1 MESKV
6 AVQCKCGSKSE
17 VEFALAPLAVDFDF
31 ECKFA
36 FQHPKKCSQTS
47 LGTVPGGT
55 LDPPPRE
62 HPERPEKDPLQQ
74 LVNYQHTV
82 GDSSRK

>member
-6 AVQCKCGSKSE
+6 AVQGECQSKSE
-17 VEFALAPLAVDFDF
+17 LEFALAPLAADFDF
-31 ECKFA
+31 ECVLA
-36 FQHPKKCSQTS
+36 FPHPKKCSQTP

-62 HPERPEKDPLQQ
+62 HREGPEKEHLEE
-74 LVNYQHTV
+74 LVNNGHTV

>member
-6 AVQCKCGSKSE
+6 AVQGECQSKSE
-17 VEFALAPLAVDFDF
+17 LEFALAPLAADFDF
-31 ECKFA
+31 ECELA
-36 FQHPKKCSQTS
+36 FQHPKKCSQTP

-62 HPERPEKDPLQQ
+62 HPEGPEKDPFCQV
-74 LVNYQHTV
+74 VNYQHTV